1 MRPCTSR
8 KRRSA
13 SMGCVQ
19 QDRQALF
26 PTGVPLTACP
36 LTSTRTT
43 ASPKGRC
50 FKRTNAMAGANS
62 GGIPVP
68 LSTREVACPIFPVN
82 YNLTIMKYLYP
93 FA

>member
-1 MRPCTSR
+1 MRPCTRR

-13 SMGCVQ
+13 TMGCVQ

-36 LTSTRTT
+36 PDEYKNYCLAQGQMFQTH
-43 ASPKGRC
+43 KW
-50 FKRTNAMAGANS
+50 AGANS
-62 GGIPVP
+62 GGIPG
-68 LSTREVACPIFPVN
+68 TAKHAEVACPILSVN

>member
-36 LTSTRTT
+36 PDEYKNYCLAQGQMFQTHKCHGRSEQRRNPRT
-43 ASPKGRC
+43 AKH
-50 FKRTNAMAGANS
+50 AGGGLSHFS
-62 GGIPVP
+62 G
-68 LSTREVACPIFPVN
+68 
-82 YNLTIMKYLYP
+82 
-93 FA
+93 